1 MISSVIGSTKISQIH
16 LRSLIKYGF
25 KKIYLITRN
34 INKSKKIICEKK
46 LKQVNVFAS
55 NYKILDKLK
64 FEVINIC
71 VGTNFHDVCLDYIN
85 KSNALIMVEKPI
97 VSLNKFKKN
106 YINYL
111 DKIYKKHKKL
121 VVCYPMQ
128 FLAKSFLTKFKIPK
142 NIKKIEVFYNTRGN
156 NEYENICEDLL
167 PHGLSLVQEI
177 MNKSKFSKKIK
188 KIFYKVRKNKW
199 NGVIQY
205 DNLVLKFNFK
215 QSKLIKKSN
224 FYFKLNEIP
233 VQRTTKTKNNIFLN
247 FLKYKK
253 EKTPIK
259 NPMDQFIINAIKNRK
274 NKNLIN
280 KNKNLTYEI
289 MKINYLFLLNKT
301 FL

>member
-1 MISSVIGSTKISQIH
+1 
-16 LRSLIKYGF
+16 
-25 KKIYLITRN
+25 
-34 INKSKKIICEKK
+34 
-46 LKQVNVFAS
+46 
-55 NYKILDKLK
+55 
-64 FEVINIC
+64 
-71 VGTNFHDVCLDYIN
+71 
-85 KSNALIMVEKPI
+85 
-97 VSLNKFKKN
+97 
-106 YINYL
+106 
-111 DKIYKKHKKL
+111 
-121 VVCYPMQ
+121 
-128 FLAKSFLTKFKIPK
+128 
-142 NIKKIEVFYNTRGN
+142 
-156 NEYENICEDLL
+156 
-167 PHGLSLVQEI
+167 

>member
-1 MISSVIGSTKISQIH
+1 
-16 LRSLIKYGF
+16 
-25 KKIYLITRN
+25 
-34 INKSKKIICEKK
+34 
-46 LKQVNVFAS
+46 
-55 NYKILDKLK
+55 
-64 FEVINIC
+64 
-71 VGTNFHDVCLDYIN
+71 
-85 KSNALIMVEKPI
+85 MVEKPI